1 MTEKGPKNNKIR
13 ALGKGGKSEHGRKI
27 FQRNPPTACCHR
39 HTSKI
44 AANTVFI
51 SSVCLVDPETLCKTA
66 SKRTRN
72 VSPVRD
78 LGYLRILQCDTLR
91 QSSRGL
97 LMQYCVTLRVW
108 PNSHGYCCSKGRRSH
123 ITPLRGHIRYWHLVY
138 CKVVGR
144 REEGQQPANCP
155 PDKKYT
161 QRFLNLKTS
170 CNTP

>member
-13 ALGKGGKSEHGRKI
+13 ALGKGGKNEHGRKI

-72 VSPVRD
+72 VSPR
-78 LGYLRILQCDTLR
+78 
-91 QSSRGL
+91 
-97 LMQYCVTLRVW
+97 
-108 PNSHGYCCSKGRRSH
+108 
-123 ITPLRGHIRYWHLVY
+123 HLVY

-155 PDKKYT
+155 PDKQLLKRKEIIIIHT
-161 QRFLNLKTS
+161 IKVSESKNKLQHTVTTVAVVEGGSGVSATTVLKTGRS
-170 CNTP
+170 VSLNFPLRGQATQQ